1 MSQRFCMYHQGFVDD
16 VGFKVIVHTK
26 TGSKRLMCPNCQTLR
41 KRPHKELIALAERD
55 KAERTKK

>member
-1 MSQRFCMYHQGFVDD
+1 MYHQGFVDD